1 MSRVLIGSSNV
12 YRNYRATAFKKF
24 SECAMIRCV
33 DIETFSAQL
42 SNLDPTETEV
52 IISVIENFL
61 AKAAGTKKGDEREKA
76 LKAVVEEVVD
86 EVANVAKINAG
97 TKYVLVDPILRPKLD
112 WYDESLDFIK
122 KCHKDRIQASGL
134 GNIMRVDVISRA
146 SQQFESDGVHLTQAS
161 GKIFVEAILEA
172 SDKCFKADYVD
183 LGKDEP
189 RTKGAPGPE
198 LSLEVR
204 MSRLENEVEER
215 RWYDNLLFARTREE
229 LDTISNKSKEDRI
242 VMTGLTSNVPPPR
255 EWAAKKEWIR
265 DLVTVTL
272 KKVLPEFN
280 GKLGFINQGK
290 NNGRDIPMVEVKCDS
305 AAAAAAIRKRF
316 AETRKKDPKIFG
328 RLYIANSVSL
338 STRVRV
344 DIMKAIAKKLTNKVV
359 AAHVAA
365 YSSRPILHI
374 KDVGKPDNT
383 SRAYTFVDAVS
394 QFGGAVVQD
403 DLEEAYRRA
412 GSAFVG
418 QMEQHFVVL
427 RERPPP
433 SSTSHQS
440 SHSGTKSDPK
450 GGSKSD
456 KDKGK
461 GGKRSREEDNPDE
474 GSSKAKK

>member
-1 MSRVLIGSSNV
+1 
-12 YRNYRATAFKKF
+12 
-24 SECAMIRCV
+24 MIRCV

-42 SNLDPTETEV
+42 SNLDPTEKEV

-61 AKAAGTKKGDEREKA
+61 AKAAGMKKGEEREKA

-86 EVANVAKINAG
+86 EVANVAKLNAG
-97 TKYVLVDPILRPKLD
+97 TRYVLVDPILRPKLG

-122 KCHKDRIQASGL
+122 KCHKDWIQASGL

-161 GKIFVEAILEA
+161 GKVFVEAILEA
-172 SDKCFKADYVD
+172 SDKCFKADYVK
-183 LGKDEP
+183 LSKDEP
-189 RTKGAPGPE
+189 RTTGAPGPE

-229 LDTISNKSKEDRI
+229 LDTIWNKSKEDRI
-242 VMTGLTSNVPPPR
+242 VMTGLTSNIPPPC

-305 AAAAAAIRKRF
+305 AAA
-316 AETRKKDPKIFG
+316 ETRKKDPKIFG

-344 DIMKAIAKKLTNKVV
+344 DIMKAIAKKLNNKVV

-374 KDVGKPDNT
+374 KNVGKPDNT
-383 SRAYTFVDAVS
+383 SRAYTFVDSVS

-433 SSTSHQS
+433 TSHQS
-440 SHSGTKSDPK
+440 SQPGTKTDPN

-456 KDKGK
+456 KEKRK
-461 GGKRSREEDNPDE
+461 GGKRSREEDNPDK